1 MQAKI
6 VPLVLF
12 VVALSLSPAAN
23 CLPTAPTA
31 TPTTASPTTNTTG
44 DDACFLNRFRGLT
57 LEQIKTQSINWE
69 KSLESSVSSTIFG
82 ISLLGVSV
90 AFMVFGWCA
99 CRSPRAARS
108 PASARA
114 RSRRWLGPV
123 LFFLLGLVGGAVGTF
138 YVIDLTFDA
147 LNK

>member
-31 TPTTASPTTNTTG
+31 SPTTASPTTNTT
-44 DDACFLNRFRGLT
+44 DACFLNRFRGLT
-57 LEQIKTQSINWE
+57 REQINTQFINME
-69 KSLESSVSSTIFG
+69 KSLESSVSSVIFG

-99 CRSPRAARS
+99 CQSPRAARS

>member
-44 DDACFLNRFRGLT
+44 DDACFLYRFRGLT

-69 KSLESSVSSTIFG
+69 KSLESSVSSVIFG

-90 AFMVFGWCA
+90 AFMVFGWCGLPIPWG
-99 CRSPRAARS
+99 RPVRLPPQGHDRAGG
-108 PASARA
+108 SARCC
-114 RSRRWLGPV
+114 SSCWG
-123 LFFLLGLVGGAVGTF
+123 
-138 YVIDLTFDA
+138 
-147 LNK
+147 